1 MLLGGWPAPWPRGS
15 IRKGGCEVWG
25 DVRSKR
31 RCWMLPDRVRI
42 DGSRPS
48 PAAQL
53 LDSLHTGDDQGVL
66 AACGEST
73 TVTAD
78 IMGWSC
84 TGLDQ
89 IEAMLVQTRNRFPG
103 LVYESRTR
111 HIGFGLVIEEARVRD
126 ATPDAEVDPGE
137 AGRRVA
143 EVDERAEVAEV
154 AEVDDLADLEASLG
168 HPMYDEPIDPGG
180 AELQL
185 WRDLGGDGP
194 AEPLNLPVR
203 VTVRHDDLQ
212 VHEVTLSFPAALLKR
227 ASGWH
232 VDPLEMSLS
241 EVQSAFIAPVGAG
254 FTTLRAGAS
263 RAHARACGRTGA
275 RDRHRGATSSPTSW
289 ETAAAPAAAGRC
301 ARRGRL
307 VLRAGPRG
315 PLAVLVLER
324 TEPVAVAVASP
335 TPSVTPSPTARPRRR
350 RRRRSSRR

>member
-1 MLLGGWPAPWPRGS
+1 MGGRALEAPVLDAARPRQ
-15 IRKGGCEVWG
+15 
-25 DVRSKR
+25 D
-31 RCWMLPDRVRI
+31 

-212 VHEVTLSFPAALLKR
+212 VHEVTFELPGRPAQAGVR
-227 ASGWH
+227 VARGPARDVAERGAVGVHRPGRGRVHH
-232 VDPLEMSLS
+232 V
-241 EVQSAFIAPVGAG
+241 
-254 FTTLRAGAS
+254 RAGAS

-324 TEPVAVAVASP
+324 TEPVAVRRGLAHAVGDTLTDSSGLAVGDVDAAADGDPLGADEPHRRASP
-335 TPSVTPSPTARPRRR
+335 TSP
-350 RRRRSSRR
+350 

>member
-1 MLLGGWPAPWPRGS
+1 MGGRALEAPVLDAARPRH
-15 IRKGGCEVWG
+15 
-25 DVRSKR
+25 D
-31 RCWMLPDRVRI
+31 
-42 DGSRPS
+42 DGSKPS

-89 IEAMLVQTRNRFPG
+89 IEAMLVRTRNRFPG

-126 ATPDAEVDPGE
+126 ATPAADAEPEE
-137 AGRRVA
+137 AEHRAA
-143 EVDERAEVAEV
+143 EVS
-154 AEVDDLADLEASLG
+154 EVDDLADLEASLG
-168 HPMYDEPIDPGG
+168 HPMYDVPVVPGG
-180 AELQL
+180 TELQL

-227 ASGWH
+227 ALGLH

-254 FTTLRAGAS
+254 FTTHEL
-263 RAHARACGRTGA
+263 ARPELAL
-275 RDRHRGATSSPTSW
+275 
-289 ETAAAPAAAGRC
+289 APAVEPEPEIVTEKQPRRR
-301 ARRGRL
+301 RRGRRLLLLLLL
-307 VLRAGPRG
+307 VAALAAGGWFYVQDRGVPSLSSHSSAPR
-315 PLAVLVLER
+315 P
-324 TEPVAVAVASP
+324 PPSAVASP
-335 TPSVTPSPTARPRRR
+335 TP
-350 RRRRSSRR
+350 